1 MSLDQKRSVRIVPID
16 KSHSLRGEHG
26 EYGLRYKYDLDELQE
41 NFSWIHI
48 AFIQLD
54 GAED

>member
-1 MSLDQKRSVRIVPID
+1 MSLDQERVVRIVSID
-16 KSHSLRGEHG
+16 KSHSLRAEHG
-26 EYGLRYKYDLDELQE
+26 EYGLRYKNDIDELQE
-41 NFSWIHI
+41 NFLWIQI